1 MHLVGPHVVG
11 HFGQWHNPRFSAHH
25 PVVAVFVKNLAPRSV
40 DLMDAVLIPEGAARS
55 RRGRPVAE
63 VPIGEACLFDE
74 AVGHIDSEAVHAPV
88 EPETEHTIKEA
99 PDFGV
104 FPVEIGLAL
113 IKNVEIPLA
122 RGSIGVSDS

>member
-1 MHLVGPHVVG
+1 M
-11 HFGQWHNPRFSAHH
+11 
-25 PVVAVFVKNLAPRSV
+25 
-40 DLMDAVLIPEGAARS
+40 IPEGAARS

-74 AVGHIDSEAVHAPV
+74 AVGHIDSEAIHAPV
-88 EPETEHTIKEA
+88 EPETEHTIKQA

-122 RGSIGVSDS
+122 RGSIGVRNSGPCGAAEDGLPVVGGKLTVVATTLPEHVALALG